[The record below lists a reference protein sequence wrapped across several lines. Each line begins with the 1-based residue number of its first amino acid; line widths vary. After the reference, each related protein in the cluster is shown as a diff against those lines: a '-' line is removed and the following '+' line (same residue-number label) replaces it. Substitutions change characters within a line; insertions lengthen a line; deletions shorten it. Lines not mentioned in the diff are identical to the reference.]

1 MKHILFITIVLSICF
16 CSCNKNKS
24 TTRLKELEVTNID
37 KSFFNIIKEY
47 ETAYPN
53 DSNIVVFFN
62 LESDLSTYY
71 GNGIYF
77 TIGEFSIPHFEAN
90 DMFKNKFLPSFYF
103 LLKNKKVYV
112 VSSSNT
118 ILHPNYSSKV
128 LAQDKWL
135 NHFFDK
141 TKHTGW
147 LVKYDY
153 KNGYK
158 IINKQCDVSTG
169 AQDIPF

>member
-1 MKHILFITIVLSICF
+1 MAMEYISPLENLAFHILKLTI
-16 CSCNKNKS
+16 CSK
-24 TTRLKELEVTNID
+24 T
-37 KSFFNIIKEY
+37 
-47 ETAYPN
+47 
-53 DSNIVVFFN
+53 
-62 LESDLSTYY
+62 
-71 GNGIYF
+71 
-77 TIGEFSIPHFEAN
+77 
-90 DMFKNKFLPSFYF
+90 FLPSFYF
-103 LLKNKKVYV
+103 LLKNKKVYI

-141 TKHTGW
+141 TKHNGW
-147 LVKYDY
+147 LIKYNY
-153 KNGYK
+153 KKGYK

>member
-1 MKHILFITIVLSICF
+1 MKHLLLIFFALLFCQCTNKKNDALLEIKEIESSYIDDSI
-16 CSCNKNKS
+16 K
-24 TTRLKELEVTNID
+24 D
-37 KSFFNIIKEY
+37 IIKQYMQEY
-47 ETAYPN
+47 PQ

-90 DMFKNKFLPSFYF
+90 DMFKNKYLPSFYF
-103 LLKNKKVYV
+103 LLKNQKVYV

-141 TKHTGW
+141 TKHSGW

-153 KNGYK
+153 KNKYK

>member
-1 MKHILFITIVLSICF
+1 MKHILFITFVLSICF

-24 TTRLKELEVTNID
+24 TPRLKELEVTNID
-37 KSFFNIIKEY
+37 KSFLNIIKEY

-135 NHFFDK
+135 NLFLIKPNIVD
-141 TKHTGW
+141 G
-147 LVKYDY
+147 
-153 KNGYK
+153 
-158 IINKQCDVSTG
+158 
-169 AQDIPF
+169 

>member
-1 MKHILFITIVLSICF
+1 MKHILFITFVLSICF

-37 KSFFNIIKEY
+37 KSFLNIIKEY

-77 TIGEFSIPHFEAN
+77 TIENLAFHI
-90 DMFKNKFLPSFYF
+90 
-103 LLKNKKVYV
+103 LKLTICSKI
-112 VSSSNT
+112 SSY
-118 ILHPNYSSKV
+118 HPFT
-128 LAQDKWL
+128 
-135 NHFFDK
+135 FF
-141 TKHTGW
+141 
-147 LVKYDY
+147 
-153 KNGYK
+153 
-158 IINKQCDVSTG
+158 
-169 AQDIPF
+169 

>member
-1 MKHILFITIVLSICF
+1 MKHILFVTIVLSICF

-24 TTRLKELEVTNID
+24 TTRLKELDVTNID
-37 KSFFNIIKEY
+37 KSFLNIIKEY

-90 DMFKNKFLPSFYF
+90 DMFKNVLTF
-103 LLKNKKVYV
+103 LLLSFKKQKSIY
-112 VSSSNT
+112 S
-118 ILHPNYSSKV
+118 ILI
-128 LAQDKWL
+128 
-135 NHFFDK
+135 
-141 TKHTGW
+141 KHNITSQ
-147 LVKYDY
+147 LFK
-153 KNGYK
+153 
-158 IINKQCDVSTG
+158 
-169 AQDIPF
+169 